1 MQKVSRLIAIE
12 KIIENHEISSQDEL
26 IRKLRKEGIICTQ
39 ATLSRNLR
47 QLGVLRVPNG
57 KGGYRYSLS
66 GITGQAAGVMSGL
79 GIVSAIRSMIDA
91 NSMIVMKTIPG
102 HANSVAVTIDGSGRF
117 EIAGT
122 IAGDDTLLIIPR
134 DNISVANIHDCLEMI
149 FPGLHKQVR
158 GELKGDKKI

>member
-12 KIIENHEISSQDEL
+12 KIIGNQEISSQDEL
-26 IRKLRKEGIICTQ
+26 IKKLKKEGIICTQ

-47 QLGVLRVPNG
+47 QLGVLRVPNR

-66 GITGQAAGVMSGL
+66 GIPAQAAGAISL
-79 GIVSAIRSMIDA
+79 PGIVPAIISLIDA
-91 NSMIVMKTIPG
+91 NSMIVMKTKPG

-134 DNISVANIHDCLEMI
+134 DNISVANIHDCLEII

-158 GELKGDKKI
+158 G

>member
-12 KIIENHEISSQDEL
+12 KIIENYDISSQDEL

-47 QLGVLRVPNG
+47 QLGVLRVPNR

-66 GITGQAAGVMSGL
+66 SNQVQGKDALPRL
-79 GIVSAIRSMIDA
+79 GIVTAIRSMTDA
-91 NSMIVMKTIPG
+91 NSMVVMKTLPG

-149 FPGLHKQVR
+149 FPGLHKQV
-158 GELKGDKKI
+158 KNP

>member
-1 MQKVSRLIAIE
+1 MQKISRLIAIE
-12 KIIENHEISSQDEL
+12 KIIENHEIFSQDEL
-26 IRKLRKEGIICTQ
+26 IRKLRKEGIVCTQ

-66 GITGQAAGVMSGL
+66 ANQGQSKEALPRL
-79 GIVSAIRSMIDA
+79 GIVSAIRSMTDA

-122 IAGDDTLLIIPR
+122 IAGDDTVLIIPR
-134 DNISVANIHDCLEMI
+134 DNISTANIHDCLEII
-149 FPGLHKQVR
+149 FPGLHKQV
-158 GELKGDKKI
+158 KNP

>member
-1 MQKVSRLIAIE
+1 MQKVSRLLAIE
-12 KIIENHEISSQDEL
+12 RIIENFEISSQDEL
-26 IRKLRKEGIICTQ
+26 IKKLGKEGIICTQ

-66 GITGQAAGVMSGL
+66 GVPGQSSGIIPGP
-79 GIVSAIRSMIDA
+79 GIISAIRSVIEA

-134 DNISVANIHDCLEMI
+134 DNISVANIHDCLEII
-149 FPGLHKQVR
+149 FPGLHKQ
-158 GELKGDKKI
+158 LKGGN

>member
-1 MQKVSRLIAIE
+1 MQKVPRLIAIE
-12 KIIENHEISSQDEL
+12 RIIHDKDVSSQDEL
-26 IRKLRKEGIICTQ
+26 IRMLKKEGIICTQ

-57 KGGYRYSLS
+57 KGGYRYSLA
-66 GITGQAAGVMSGL
+66 GNTGPSTGTLSGL
-79 GIVSAIRSMIDA
+79 GIVSAIKSVIEA

-102 HANSVAVTIDGSGRF
+102 HANSVAVTIDSSGRF

-134 DNISVANIHDCLEMI
+134 DNISTANIHDCLEII
-149 FPGLHKQVR
+149 FPGLHKQI
-158 GELKGDKKI
+158 KN

>member
-12 KIIENHEISSQDEL
+12 KIIETQEISSQEEL
-26 IRKLRKEGIICTQ
+26 IGKLRKEGIICTQ

-57 KGGYRYSLS
+57 TGGNRYTLSLNR
-66 GITGQAAGVMSGL
+66 GQAAGALPGL
-79 GIVSAIRSMIDA
+79 GIVSAIRSMTEA

-134 DNISVANIHDCLEMI
+134 DNISVANIHDCLEII
-149 FPGLHKQVR
+149 FPGLRKQI
-158 GELKGDKKI
+158 KGGN

>member
-12 KIIENHEISSQDEL
+12 KIIGSQEISSQDEL
-26 IRKLRKEGIICTQ
+26 IKKLKKEGIICTQ

-66 GITGQAAGVMSGL
+66 GAPGQAQGALPGL
-79 GIVSAIRSMIDA
+79 GIISAIRSMTDA
-91 NSMIVMKTIPG
+91 RSMIVMKTLPG
-102 HANSVAVTIDGSGRF
+102 HANSVAVTIDAAGRF

-134 DNISVANIHDCLEMI
+134 DNISMANVHDCLEII
-149 FPGLHKQVR
+149 FPGLHKQI
-158 GELKGDKKI
+158 K